1 MEVKKVKKA
10 KRRRRGERDKGGER
24 WRKLITLYNP
34 LTPMLY
40 NLSYFQTLLLTNPHT
55 FKLAS
60 ESQALQLYNSH
71 PIAVCKSFNIFRKK

>member
-10 KRRRRGERDKGGER
+10 KEGEEVKGIKGGER

-55 FKLAS
+55 LKLAS
-60 ESQALQLYNSH
+60 RIPSSTTL
-71 PIAVCKSFNIFRKK
+71 